1 MIFCASAS
9 PMPGSV
15 INSNLGAEL
24 ISTRYSFFSVFAV
37 LFFSVGFGEL
47 AVDWVSFRVSFVCPK
62 AEPATRHRVTN
73 RTNRSSRIFLFIR
86 CSLCGRLY
94 GSACSSHLTC
104 CTSTIK
110 ICEHCSLR
118 ERQQSGSLRL
128 RKKLRYGAL
137 PGHFHD
143 VRAFR
148 VQLESIGWD
157 VSISVR

>member
-47 AVDWVSFRVSFVCPK
+47 AVDWVSFPVSFVCPK

-73 RTNRSSRIFLFIR
+73 KTNLSGIFLFIR
-86 CSLCGRLY
+86 CSFAGDY
-94 GSACSSHLTC
+94 TA
-104 CTSTIK
+104 
-110 ICEHCSLR
+110 
-118 ERQQSGSLRL
+118 
-128 RKKLRYGAL
+128 
-137 PGHFHD
+137 
-143 VRAFR
+143 VR
-148 VQLESIGWD
+148 VHHI
-157 VSISVR
+157 

>member
-47 AVDWVSFRVSFVCPK
+47 AVDWVSFPVSFVWPK

-73 RTNRSSRIFLFIR
+73 RTDRSSGIFLFIR
-86 CSLCGRLY
+86 CSFAGDY
-94 GSACSSHLTC
+94 TA
-104 CTSTIK
+104 
-110 ICEHCSLR
+110 
-118 ERQQSGSLRL
+118 
-128 RKKLRYGAL
+128 
-137 PGHFHD
+137 
-143 VRAFR
+143 VRVHR
-148 VQLESIGWD
+148 I
-157 VSISVR
+157 